1 MSSRRLRRKALG
13 KPGAF
18 FFSDNLQMTKDGE
31 GRNLVEVRFAVR
43 LILFVFLILLLT
55 TEDTEFAE
63 GFSHDNVFKK
73 K

>member
-1 MSSRRLRRKALG
+1 
-13 KPGAF
+13 
-18 FFSDNLQMTKDGE
+18 MTKDGE